1 SAMPAA
7 TRSGTPPGP
16 ARAPKRRRRSVPSSI
31 SSSSMRCCAKAQCR
45 SASSN
50 GGSANGPRRAP
61 ELGLKGDNMRYLIA
75 LALGVSGVA
84 LHAPVA
90 AQTAPAAASAE
101 DARFETFGER
111 IVDEYLKL
119 NPVYATTLGEHRYD
133 AQMPDVS
140 AK

>member
-1 SAMPAA
+1 SARPAA

-31 SSSSMRCCAKAQCR
+31 SSSSTRCCAKAQCR
-45 SASSN
+45 S
-50 GGSANGPRRAP
+50 GSANGPRRAP
-61 ELGLKGDNMRYLIA
+61 EPGLKGDNMRYLIA

-84 LHAPVA
+84 VHAPVA